1 MVWLQSTSIQLYLS
15 NGYFYYFF
23 LKYIVDCK
31 STFCFYRCMAFEKAY
46 CLYRLN
52 RTQEALAALTKEAN
66 VEAKHKELKA
76 QILYRMEKYETFLR
90 SCHQFY

>member
-1 MVWLQSTSIQLYLS
+1 
-15 NGYFYYFF
+15 
-23 LKYIVDCK
+23 
-31 STFCFYRCMAFEKAY
+31 MAFEKAY

-76 QILYRMEKYETFLR
+76 QILYRMEK
-90 SCHQFY
+90 